1 MKKEQVIQVEETG
14 LVAVDENENEIL
26 INQPTF
32 TGDDGSK
39 YVQAMSGEKK
49 IAYSSINQEAL
60 SFKEKAIF
68 VNIISGDAE
77 LISDHIGETI
87 MLKDIYLEIVDV
99 IDTQTQELKKL
110 PRQVLIDV
118 KGKAFTCSSP
128 VFANKL
134 AQMVNNM
141 GHPFDWEE
149 PVPIKFKQVKS
160 KNDSNKKML
169 TFDIDFK

>member
-1 MKKEQVIQVEETG
+1 MKKKDE
-14 LVAVDENENEIL
+14 LVLVNENDMEVVAFE
-26 INQPTF
+26 QPTF

-39 YVQAMSGEKK
+39 YVQAMNGEKK

-60 SFKEKAIF
+60 SFKEKAKF

-77 LISDHIGETI
+77 LVSDHIGETI
-87 MLKDIYLEIVDV
+87 LLKDIYLEIVDV
-99 IDTQTQELKKL
+99 ADTVTGELKKL
-110 PRQVLIDV
+110 PRQVLIDAD
-118 KGKAFTCSSP
+118 GNAFTCSSP

-134 AQMVNNM
+134 AQMVSNM
-141 GHPFDWEE
+141 GHPFSWEE

-160 KNDSNKKML
+160 KGDSNKKML

>member
-1 MKKEQVIQVEETG
+1 MNKNG
-14 LVAVDENENEIL
+14 LVMVDENEKAIVIE
-26 INQPTF
+26 QPTF

-39 YVQAMSGEKK
+39 FVQAMNGDRKL
-49 IAYSSINQEAL
+49 AYSSINQEAL
-60 SFKEKAIF
+60 SFKEKAKF
-68 VNIISGDAE
+68 VNMISGDA
-77 LISDHIGETI
+77 LLVSDHIGETI

-99 IDTQTQELKKL
+99 IDTVSGELKKL
-110 PRQVLIDV
+110 PRQVLISED
-118 KGKAFTCSSP
+118 GKAYTCSSP

-149 PVPIKFKQVKS
+149 SVPVKFKQVKS
-160 KNDSNKKML
+160 TKDANKKML